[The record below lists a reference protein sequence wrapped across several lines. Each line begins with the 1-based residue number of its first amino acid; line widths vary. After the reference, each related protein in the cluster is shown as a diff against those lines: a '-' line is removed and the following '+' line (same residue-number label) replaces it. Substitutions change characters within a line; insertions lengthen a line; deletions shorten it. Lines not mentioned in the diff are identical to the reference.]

1 MNAATAVLDMPFPEI
16 ETEGQDEAAY
26 TQWLRAK
33 VQEAIDDPRPGI
45 PHAQVMAAAQALIEE
60 LKARHAQA

>member
-1 MNAATAVLDMPFPEI
+1 MNTATAALDMPFPEEI
-16 ETEGQDEAAY
+16 DTEAEDAAY

-45 PHAQVMAAAQALIEE
+45 PHEQVMAAAQALIEE
-60 LKARHAQA
+60 LKARHVQA

>member
-1 MNAATAVLDMPFPEI
+1 MNAATAALDMPAPEF
-16 ETEGQDEAAY
+16 ETEAEDAAY

-45 PHAQVMAAAQALIEE
+45 PHEEVMAAAQALIEE
-60 LKARHAQA
+60 LKAAHQQA

>member
-1 MNAATAVLDMPFPEI
+1 MNTATAVLDMPLPEV
-16 ETEGQDEAAY
+16 EAEMEDAAY

-45 PHAQVMAAAQALIEE
+45 PHEQVMAAAQALIEE
-60 LKARHAQA
+60 LKAKHVQA

>member
-1 MNAATAVLDMPFPEI
+1 MNAATALDMPSPEV
-16 ETEGQDEAAY
+16 ETEAEEDAAY

-45 PHAQVMAAAQALIEE
+45 PHAEVMAEMQALIDE
-60 LKARHAQA
+60 LKAHHQQA